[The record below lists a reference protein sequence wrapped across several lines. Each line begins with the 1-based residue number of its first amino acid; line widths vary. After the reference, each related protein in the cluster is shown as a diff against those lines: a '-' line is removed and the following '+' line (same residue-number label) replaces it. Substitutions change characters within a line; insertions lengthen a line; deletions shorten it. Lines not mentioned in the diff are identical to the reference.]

1 MKTKRTMKDRECHL
15 CDVAIRKGEQY
26 GQKSV
31 SLGKTCTWSADQ
43 RPTEEI
49 PSWAWSDYRVK
60 VDICAGCAA

>member
-49 PSWAWSDYRVK
+49 PAWAW
-60 VDICAGCAA
+60 